1 MCEDSIFLQEAE
13 RKLETGRW
21 GKQLTSQPA
30 LLLRRYVC
38 ICSSE
43 QSCFFLFGIF
53 FFFFAIERLIN
64 DTGAL
69 LSVSG

>member
-13 RKLETGRW
+13 RSLETGRW

-43 QSCFFLFGIF
+43 QSCFLLFGI
-53 FFFFAIERLIN
+53 FFAIERLIN